1 MSKQLEITQVTIGP
15 PRPTAPPKLLCYAS
29 IVLCGCF
36 EVGGIRLVTHARPGQ
51 ARLHFPY
58 TLRIDP
64 TGSPHRREQ
73 AYPTNPATRSMIEW
87 VVLRAYRD
95 WLDTNAAQGRYH
107 EVLVKEVVS

>member
-1 MSKQLEITQVTIGP
+1 MSKQLEITQVAIGP
-15 PRPTAPPKLLCYAS
+15 TRPTHPPKLLCYAS

-51 ARLHFPY
+51 ARIHCPY

-64 TGSPHRREQ
+64 TGLAHRREQ
-73 AYPTNPATRSMIEW
+73 AHPTNPATRSMIEW